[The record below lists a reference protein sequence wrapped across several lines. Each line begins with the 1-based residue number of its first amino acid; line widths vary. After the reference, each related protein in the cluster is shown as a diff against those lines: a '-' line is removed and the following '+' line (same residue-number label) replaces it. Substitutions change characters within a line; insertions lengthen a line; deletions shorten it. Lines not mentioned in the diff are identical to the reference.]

1 MVLASASPSS
11 RPWCEKPACEPSGPC
26 APEPPPAV
34 WTLMSEIPK
43 KRCRGALPDSYILDI
58 LEGDCD
64 FIDDPDTAPD
74 LVALS

>member
-1 MVLASASPSS
+1 
-11 RPWCEKPACEPSGPC
+11 
-26 APEPPPAV
+26 
-34 WTLMSEIPK
+34 MSEIPK